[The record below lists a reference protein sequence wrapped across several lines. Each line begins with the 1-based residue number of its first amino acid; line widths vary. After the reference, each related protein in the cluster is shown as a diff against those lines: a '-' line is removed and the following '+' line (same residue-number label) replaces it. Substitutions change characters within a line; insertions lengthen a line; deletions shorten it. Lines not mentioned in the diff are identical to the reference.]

1 MSGYESDSCG
11 RSYTIRIRYVW
22 TQIFLYPHK
31 KICGYKNLRI
41 SVDGASIYHNQE
53 RIKGTEKVSP
63 IHTETAKSVKS
74 LGLKD
79 NSTNQIRMK
88 IYSEH
93 IQTARVETKTVKE

>member
-1 MSGYESDSCG
+1 MTLPTCKYDN
-11 RSYTIRIRYVW
+11 
-22 TQIFLYPHK
+22 F
-31 KICGYKNLRI
+31 
-41 SVDGASIYHNQE
+41 
-53 RIKGTEKVSP
+53 
-63 IHTETAKSVKS
+63 ETAKSVKS

>member
-1 MSGYESDSCG
+1 MWTKQSKMAALEEAF
-11 RSYTIRIRYVW
+11 IRVGSLFNAHQKRAIQAIV
-22 TQIFLYPHK
+22 
-31 KICGYKNLRI
+31 
-41 SVDGASIYHNQE
+41 V
-53 RIKGTEKVSP
+53 
-63 IHTETAKSVKS
+63 ETAKSVKS